1 MNVLEYK
8 MHSGTAVS
16 APRIHHQWLRD
27 QLRVQ
32 PMGLKALTLAE
43 LQRQGHRIKQTKPW
57 GNVNSIVVTPDA
69 TLEGAADPRGESSP
83 RGL

>member
-1 MNVLEYK
+1 
-8 MHSGTAVS
+8 
-16 APRIHHQWLRD
+16 
-27 QLRVQ
+27 
-32 PMGLKALTLAE
+32 MGLKALTLAE